1 MTNADMS
8 KLETLMRTLFPSAR
22 MFLDIG
28 WDNENGHCEYYL
40 DMNNK
45 IECHV
50 CPDNGNMDIT
60 VTDANNHNVK
70 YSEVVS
76 GNWREVMDKII
87 SVAEYVGVKSVFYQ

>member
-22 MFLDIG
+22 MFSDTD
-28 WDNENGHCEYYL
+28 WDNNCGYCQHYL
-40 DMNNK
+40 DMKNK

-50 CPDNGNMDIT
+50 CDNGDTDIT
-60 VTDANNHNVK
+60 VTDTHNNSVK

-76 GNWREVMDKII
+76 GDWREVMDKII
-87 SVAEYVGVKSVFYQ
+87 SVAESVGVQSVFYQ